1 MGVVWLIFLLLTVD
15 WVHCTVPKSPK
26 VHSIELARSG
36 AKVGAALSWAT
47 WAAAPAST
55 QAVESSGS
63 GTRVPKAN
71 EVVYPLEMLDGV
83 LCVNYTLSQDSTR
96 PLRAIVDTGSP
107 FLILPT
113 ICTRAWGCPSSDEL
127 NNLNFDCGL
136 KDTTEIYGGQEFD
149 TRWALLEKGLTPL
162 HKSITNKG
170 DYPRFITAGTDSAI
184 VATVGSDI
192 TLPPGGVFFG
202 LIKYRDPRYVNPTFL
217 GQTNI
222 RSIEMDLR
230 SKTNQWLTLSTRAR
244 ISRTSPSAINMFD
257 MRVLGDSV
265 FHYAARV
272 KNVLINGRSITDEM
286 PMATAVYA
294 VFDSGTS
301 GCAIHDDLYF
311 GENMP
316 LPVRRVDVVLEN
328 LLGEDVVLSA
338 KASREDLFI
347 VTPSKIPWFS
357 KKLNKHPESLPD
369 YDDGGKFEPKVI
381 VLGISFFKNKRLTI
395 DVDEKLIELTA

>member
-1 MGVVWLIFLLLTVD
+1 MPGICSRLLVPLLLTLIASASVQ
-15 WVHCTVPKSPK
+15 CNVPKSPK
-26 VHSIELARSG
+26 IQSMELARSG
-36 AKVGAALSWAT
+36 AKVAALSWAS
-47 WAAAPAST
+47 WGAPSPTKAL
-55 QAVESSGS
+55 ESPP
-63 GTRVPKAN
+63 VPKVN
-71 EVVYPLEMLDGV
+71 EVIYPLEMLDGV
-83 LCVNYTLSQDSTR
+83 LCVNYTLSPDSQR

-107 FLILPT
+107 FLIIPT
-113 ICTRAWGCPSSDEL
+113 VCTRAWGCPSSAEL
-127 NNLNFDCGL
+127 SNLNFDCGL

-170 DYPRFITAGTDSAI
+170 DVPRFITAGTDSAI
-184 VATVGSDI
+184 VATVGTDI
-192 TLPPGGVFFG
+192 MLPPGGVFFG
-202 LIKYRDPRYVNPTFL
+202 LIKYRDPRFVNPTFL

-230 SKTNQWLTLSTRAR
+230 SEKKWLTLSTRAR
-244 ISRTSPSAINMFD
+244 ISRLSPRAINMFD

-272 KNVLINGRSITDEM
+272 KNVLINGKSITDEM

-294 VFDSGTS
+294 VFDTGTS
-301 GCAIHDDLYF
+301 GCAIHDVLYF

-328 LLGEDVVLSA
+328 TLGEDVVLSA

-357 KKLNKHPESLPD
+357 KKLNKHPESLPA
-369 YDDGGKFEPKVI
+369 YDDNGKFEPKVI
-381 VLGISFFKNKRLTI
+381 VLGISFFKGKRLTI
-395 DVDEKLIELTA
+395 DVDEKLIELSA

>member
-1 MGVVWLIFLLLTVD
+1 M
-15 WVHCTVPKSPK
+15 
-26 VHSIELARSG
+26 ELARSG
-36 AKVGAALSWAT
+36 AKVAALSWAS
-47 WAAAPAST
+47 WGAPSPTKAF
-55 QAVESSGS
+55 ESPP
-63 GTRVPKAN
+63 VPKVN
-71 EVVYPLEMLDGV
+71 EVLYPLEMLDGV
-83 LCVNYTLSQDSTR
+83 LCVNYTLSPESQR

-107 FLILPT
+107 FLIIPT
-113 ICTRAWGCPSSDEL
+113 VCTRAWGCPSSAEL
-127 NNLNFDCGL
+127 SNLNFDCGL
-136 KDTTEIYGGQEFD
+136 MDTTEIYGGQEFD

-170 DYPRFITAGTDSAI
+170 DVPRFITAGTDSAI
-184 VATVGSDI
+184 VATVGTDI
-192 TLPPGGVFFG
+192 MLPPGGVFFG
-202 LIKYRDPRYVNPTFL
+202 LIKYRDPRFVNPTFL

-230 SKTNQWLTLSTRAR
+230 SEKKWLTLSTRAR
-244 ISRTSPSAINMFD
+244 ISRLSPRAINMFD

-272 KNVLINGRSITDEM
+272 KNVLINGKSITDEM

-294 VFDSGTS
+294 VFDTGTS
-301 GCAIHDDLYF
+301 GCAIHDVLYF

-328 LLGEDVVLSA
+328 TLGEDVVLSA

-357 KKLNKHPESLPD
+357 KRLNKHPESLPA
-369 YDDGGKFEPKVI
+369 YDDNGKFEPKVI
-381 VLGISFFKNKRLTI
+381 VLGISFFKGKRLTI
-395 DVDEKLIELTA
+395 DVDEKLIELSA